1 MKISIITVVFNGEK
15 TIARAVESI
24 YSQRGVEIEHIVIDG
39 ASTDGTLSVLKQ
51 FQDNIALL
59 ISEPDQGIY
68 DAMNKGIKLATGE
81 IIGILNA
88 DDYYVN
94 QSILHQVCDEFKSHN
109 VEAVFGDVEYFD
121 AENQARVTRVYRSSV
136 FHPKKL
142 ARGVMPAHPALF
154 LRREVYD
161 RYGLFNIGF
170 KIAGDFD
177 LIARIF
183 KSGDLRYSYIPGTLT
198 RMQNGGISTQ
208 GLRSTILLNQEI
220 LQSCQDNQIS
230 SGYIKLLSRY
240 PRKFLEY
247 IFKR

>member
-24 YSQRGVEIEHIVIDG
+24 YAQRGVEVEHIVIDG
-39 ASTDGTLSVLKQ
+39 ASSDGTLAVLRR
-51 FQDNIALL
+51 FQKNIAVL

-88 DDYYVN
+88 DDCYAN
-94 QSILHQVCDEFKSHN
+94 QDVLNQVCNQFESQN
-109 VEAVFGDVEYFD
+109 VEAVFGDVDYFD
-121 AENQARVTRVYRSSV
+121 ADNQARVTRVYRSSV

-154 LRREVYD
+154 LRREVYE

-177 LIARIF
+177 FIARIF
-183 KSGDLRYSYIPGTLT
+183 KSGELRYVYIPSTLT

-208 GLRSTILLNQEI
+208 GLRSTIILNREI
-220 LQSCQDNQIS
+220 LRSCLENQIPS
-230 SGYIKLLSRY
+230 SYIKILSRY
-240 PRKFLEY
+240 PKKVLEY
-247 IFKR
+247 VFKG